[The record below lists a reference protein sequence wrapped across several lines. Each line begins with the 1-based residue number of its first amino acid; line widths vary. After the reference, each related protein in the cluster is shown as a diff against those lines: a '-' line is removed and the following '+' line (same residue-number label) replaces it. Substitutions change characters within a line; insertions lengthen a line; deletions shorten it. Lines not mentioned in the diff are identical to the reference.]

1 MNTVILT
8 QEQLNTVKKEW
19 NKEYIGHCYE
29 DGCLCGFFQ
38 CFVEEVGY
46 LALRTHCRK
55 SGYCPIGMDWIVE
68 DDVKIFNDSLCS
80 LGYVPVEDEDGI
92 ELLGILDKEQ
102 SKELKEV
109 VRQSI
114 IRDYTV
120 WGTDEYGIDPNKPK
134 CKICSKHIFYI

>member
-19 NKEYIGHCYE
+19 NEEYIGHCYE

-55 SGYCPIGMDWIVE
+55 SGYCPSDMYWIVE
-68 DDVKIFNDSLCS
+68 DEVKIFNDSLCD
-80 LGYVPVEDEDGI
+80 LGYVPEEDQDGI
-92 ELLGILDKEQ
+92 SQIGLLDLQQGNELR
-102 SKELKEV
+102 EV
-109 VRQSI
+109 VRHSI
-114 IRDYTV
+114 MRDYTAF
-120 WGTDEYGIDPNKPK
+120 GTDEYGNDTIVGE
-134 CKICSKHIFYI
+134 YE